1 MTKIKLFYSVLTA
14 SLLVTITLVVA
25 LFVPS
30 NGNTAMADSLEPG
43 GKAALTVEQYK
54 NYLKNYSDTDA
65 QKAGVS
71 SQYIDSA
78 VSGAHDVLVKFNELL
93 PDQQQQVVD
102 KLTEPDLSNL
112 TPDSDATADNTFGV
126 SLLSTKTKTAS
137 MNYSWKPVSW
147 LPSILAFHDSVSY
160 QVKGNKVVKTTS
172 DDNYVKYSYN
182 PLVSLTK
189 TGDKRHVT
197 NNLAYTWARWK
208 YTLGVNGNG
217 AHIGNCN
224 LSIWGNASGKL
235 VKYHAF
241 NS

>member
-1 MTKIKLFYSVLTA
+1 MTKIKLSYSVLTA
-14 SLLVTITLVVA
+14 SLLVTLTIVVA
-25 LFVPS
+25 SFFPG
-30 NGNTAMADSLEPG
+30 NGSTAMAEPVESG
-43 GKAALTVEQYK
+43 ENAPLTVEQYK
-54 NYLKNYSDTDA
+54 NYLKNYSDMDA

-102 KLTEPDLSNL
+102 KLISPDFNDL
-112 TPDSDATADNTFGV
+112 TPDSDTTANNIVGV

-137 MNYSWKPVSW
+137 MNYSWKPASW

-160 QVKGNKVVKTTS
+160 EVKGKKVLKTTS

-189 TGDKRHVT
+189 TGDKRHVA

-224 LSIWGNASGKL
+224 LSIWGNAAGSL